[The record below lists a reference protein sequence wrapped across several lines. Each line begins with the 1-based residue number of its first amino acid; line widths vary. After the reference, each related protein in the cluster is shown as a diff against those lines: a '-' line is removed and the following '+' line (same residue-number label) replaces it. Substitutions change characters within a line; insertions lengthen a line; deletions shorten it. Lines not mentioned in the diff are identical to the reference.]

1 MSTPD
6 PPLPSLA
13 KRPPPNGAA
22 AGPEPKPPVSKPG
35 LATDAEPESE
45 PESEPDDE
53 GARALLGKL
62 NKVAAPPDLA
72 SRVPALIQRRSAGRF
87 FAKRRLAD
95 RLPLEWLSLVMLA
108 LLALIYAVLRM
119 APALLPN

>member
-13 KRPPPNGAA
+13 PGPQANAAA
-22 AGPEPKPPVSKPG
+22 AGPEPQPPKPEPKTRPK
-35 LATDAEPESE
+35 LATDPESE
-45 PESEPDDE
+45 SDDE
-53 GARALLGKL
+53 GARVLLGKL

-119 APALLPN
+119 APALLPAN